1 MSHAPR
7 WVGAAVVLALELT
20 WGGVGTLAQ
29 GTPKPRP
36 GLSAQQTKEA
46 IGLAEGALRDLRKNA
61 TGATGSTTE
70 TRDAREYVVSVEML
84 ASQAGGP
91 KAVVTSYRYADDATV
106 FVTVDLGT
114 GRVVGMESAQ
124 HLRTPLSDAEYEYAK
139 ALAREQSDEVKKLYE
154 RFGDQISVYPQ
165 FSQFL
170 VKNDPR
176 IHRVVHLTY
185 RVGTRDLSYPRPIVD
200 LTMRRV
206 DTPAPEPESKA
217 PPRRR

>member
-1 MSHAPR
+1 
-7 WVGAAVVLALELT
+7 VILALVLT

-46 IGLAEGALRDLRKNA
+46 IGLAEGALRDLRKSA
-61 TGATGSTTE
+61 AGATGSTTE
-70 TRDAREYVVSVEML
+70 TRDAREYVVNVETL

-91 KAVVTSYRYADDATV
+91 KAVVTSYRYADDTTV

-124 HLRTPLSDAEYEYAK
+124 HLRTPLSDAEYEHAK
-139 ALAREQSDEVKKLYE
+139 TLAREQSDEVKKLYE
-154 RFGDQISVYPQ
+154 RFGDQLSVYPQ

-206 DTPAPEPESKA
+206 DTPAPEPEPKA
-217 PPRRR
+217 PARRR